1 LRPQQT
7 LDAIHILADE
17 QPSSAGGGSGET
29 NAHQE
34 GFPMVARP
42 GKRSMEA
49 VAVLRGR
56 QRRRRG
62 CRGAE
67 LVVVKSRVNGG
78 RRWRPVCRQ
87 FPDSKG
93 DGGLA
98 DSGSQISSRWPSGAG
113 SQNEGS
119 GIEGVSEQR
128 QTAKEMMVKGSRRRQ
143 RARETKFCEV
153 ISGEKVGPNV

>member
-1 LRPQQT
+1 MSNLVVRV
-7 LDAIHILADE
+7 
-17 QPSSAGGGSGET
+17 
-29 NAHQE
+29 E
-34 GFPMVARP
+34 GQ
-42 GKRSMEA
+42 GKQMLTRKASPWWRGPA
-49 VAVLRGR
+49 RGR
-56 QRRRRG
+56 WRQLRCSEVDNDAGEDVEVRAA
-62 CRGAE
+62 GAE